1 MAVVCVKA
9 EIKLGENYENT
20 ITVGNLLVSLEQKM
34 GGLGKSYLE
43 LSGQMD
49 LS

>member
-20 ITVGNLLVSLEQKM
+20 ITVGNFLASLEQKI
-34 GGLGKSYLE
+34 GGLCKSYLE
-43 LSGQMD
+43 LWAEGS
-49 LS
+49 